1 MAKPRF
7 YAVRRG
13 REKGI
18 FSSWEECKKQ
28 VVGFA
33 GAEYKSFSSINDAQ
47 DYLDQT
53 FSGEERP
60 KKKKMSREQKL
71 EYYKNVAE
79 NLSNEIPKGK
89 MIAYVDGSFDK
100 EKNRYSCGCVM
111 ITQGDVSV
119 FSDFGMRPEAV
130 PSRNVAGELTAAMY
144 AVKAAAEKGIR
155 DVTIYHDY
163 SGIAKWYKKEWKAQS
178 FCAARYLEFMEK
190 YRPYMEI
197 SFVKVEGHS
206 GVPLNEYADILA
218 KSALEKE

>member
-163 SGIAKWYKKEWKAQS
+163 SGLAKWYKKEWKAPS
-178 FCAARYLEFMEK
+178 FCAARYLGFMEK